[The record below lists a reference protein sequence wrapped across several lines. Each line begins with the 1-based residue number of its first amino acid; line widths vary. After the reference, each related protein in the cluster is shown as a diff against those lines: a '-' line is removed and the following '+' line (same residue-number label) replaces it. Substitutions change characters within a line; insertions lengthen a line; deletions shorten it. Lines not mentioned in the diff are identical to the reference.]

1 MSLFVEALSVAARCQ
16 AEVAIIA
23 GTGIAASAWGI
34 LESSTLKSLSKFHL
48 TFLQPA
54 LVLQLSRFYSFDK
67 IVAWG
72 AASLLCWV
80 HIAIGAALGWC
91 GATLFRFRAER
102 RVLLV
107 LTTAY
112 GNCGALPFVLILP
125 IVKNWSITRDDPE
138 SLETGLG
145 VIGLYLAGWF
155 TSFFTVGTALARQVT
170 PRKPLARED
179 SAAETAAS
187 TAQELGV
194 VDESLGPA
202 AAPPPPPPPL
212 RLWLRRATTRAR
224 SVDRVILYML
234 TSLGLG
240 CIPWTRN
247 ALMSGGSLGFL
258 GDAWASLGTAGI
270 CLSTAILGA
279 GLWNTS
285 KAASRRDKSASG
297 SGGGGGGSGEGGR
310 YVSGTVSSSSSASG
324 ATTETSVVADADAA
338 QFVMLACLLRLVVL
352 PCACLPLHLAL
363 RAAGAL
369 SLDPT
374 ILMVLCISAGTPSSQ
389 TLVIVLTAN
398 GATATAERASRV
410 YVPMYALSVLS
421 VSLLIVIVCLVVGE
435 A

>member
-1 MSLFVEALSVAARCQ
+1 MSLFVEALSVAAKCQ

-23 GTGIAASAWGI
+23 GTGIAAAAWGI
-34 LESSTLKSLSKFHL
+34 LEGSTLKSLSKFHL

-54 LVLQLSRFYSFDK
+54 LILQLSRFYSLDK

-72 AASLLCWV
+72 AVSLLCWV

-91 GATLFRFRAER
+91 GATLCRFRAER

-125 IVKNWSITRDDPE
+125 IVKNWYITRDDPE

-170 PRKPLARED
+170 PHAPLARED
-179 SAAETAAS
+179 SAAAP
-187 TAQELGV
+187 TAQELDV
-194 VDESLGPA
+194 VEVDLGPAAA

-212 RLWLRRATTRAR
+212 PWPRRAAAMAR

-234 TSLGLG
+234 ASVGLG
-240 CIPWTRN
+240 CVPWTRA

-285 KAASRRDKSASG
+285 KGARLPGKSASA
-297 SGGGGGGSGEGGR
+297 GGGGGGSGEGGR
-310 YVSGTVSSSSSASG
+310 CVSSTVTSSSSSSSG
-324 ATTETSVVADADAA
+324 AATEALAVAEADAA
-338 QFVMLACLLRLVVL
+338 RFVMLACLLRLVVL

-398 GATATAERASRV
+398 GAGATAERASKV

-421 VSLLIVIVCLVVGE
+421 VSLLIVTVCLVVGE